1 MISRGG
7 LGKRKNLRQ
16 RKQGF
21 SSWWVQLFRGAGAGR
36 GAARHGGP
44 SSCWSPKDFL
54 EVQEIRCL
62 LSRTPDSY
70 IQNLADF
77 KFFYPKHRLLVTH
90 PSLSVFS
97 LLEVESWLISFQFDF
112 PANFS
117 NSVQKKIIEQLDSHL
132 NTSNLGLLRF
142 PLRSLLFG
150 DQNIFPFYS

>member
-1 MISRGG
+1 
-7 LGKRKNLRQ
+7 
-16 RKQGF
+16 
-21 SSWWVQLFRGAGAGR
+21 
-36 GAARHGGP
+36 
-44 SSCWSPKDFL
+44 
-54 EVQEIRCL
+54 L

-117 NSVQKKIIEQLDSHL
+117 NSVQMKIIEQLDSHL

>member
-1 MISRGG
+1 MEDPAPADPPRIFWKSRRSGACCPELPIPTYKILLIS
-7 LGKRKNLRQ
+7 
-16 RKQGF
+16 
-21 SSWWVQLFRGAGAGR
+21 
-36 GAARHGGP
+36 
-44 SSCWSPKDFL
+44 
-54 EVQEIRCL
+54 I
-62 LSRTPDSY
+62 
-70 IQNLADF
+70 
-77 KFFYPKHRLLVTH
+77 FFYPKHRLLVTH